1 MATQTVTTTTKIH
14 EAHKV
19 LTTEILYL
27 HEDMKAVL
35 EIIAIETTAAIIKI
49 TTTITPLVVMKAG
62 ITPTLQTQVAVMKA
76 ILQEVSTTREVA
88 EVQEV
93 VVAVIEVLIADKSI
107 SNFDKNFG
115 NKTFYEFQNGA
126 TYEKI

>member
-1 MATQTVTTTTKIH
+1 MKIR

-62 ITPTLQTQVAVMKA
+62 IIPTLQTQVAVMKA
-76 ILQEVSTTREVA
+76 ILQEVLTTREVA

-93 VVAVIEVLIADKSI
+93 VVQEAVVAVIEVLIADKSI

>member
-1 MATQTVTTTTKIH
+1 MIQTATTTTKIH

-35 EIIAIETTAAIIKI
+35 EIIVIETTAAIIKI

-62 ITPTLQTQVAVMKA
+62 IIPTLQTPIAVMKA

-107 SNFDKNFG
+107 SNFDKKFS

>member
-1 MATQTVTTTTKIH
+1 MKIR

-76 ILQEVSTTREVA
+76 ILQEVLTTREVA

-93 VVAVIEVLIADKSI
+93 VVQEAVVAVIEVLIADKSI